1 MPKARKKLAPDST
14 VLVSASE
21 LAEIV
26 GADQETINNWIRR
39 GIITRAPIGGRH
51 LRARLFSTED
61 VFRAALTNELVTLG
75 IAPSAAMEASNSIW
89 NAWEKKNAPEGQKIY
104 ALVMP
109 DKDGWVVELCWRKA
123 SGGSLYRWGRRG
135 SKSAEM
141 ELPGHAFAVIP
152 ISDIFEYVSRKMS
165 ALLGG

>member
-39 GIITRAPIGGRH
+39 GIITRAPIGGRQ

-75 IAPSAAMEASNSIW
+75 IAPSPASDASNSIW
-89 NAWEKKNAPEGQKIY
+89 NAWEKKGTPEGQKVY

-109 DKDGWVVELCWRKA
+109 RKDGWTVELCCRKA
-123 SGGSLYRWGRRG
+123 SGGPLYKFGR
-135 SKSAEM
+135 KPIEQL

>member
-1 MPKARKKLAPDST
+1 MKPTLGKPTLITAP
-14 VLVSASE
+14 E
-21 LAEIV
+21 LAKLI
-26 GADQETINNWIRR
+26 GTDMETINNWIRR
-39 GIITRAPIGGRH
+39 GVISRMPIGGRQ
-51 LRARLFSTED
+51 LKARLFSTGE
-61 VFRAALTNELVTLG
+61 VYKAALTSELVRLG
-75 IAPSAAMEASNSIW
+75 LQPSPAMEASNSIW

-109 DKDGWVVELCWRKA
+109 DKDGWVVELCWRKV
-123 SGGSLYRWGRRG
+123 SGGSLYRWGRTG

>member
-1 MPKARKKLAPDST
+1 MKPTLGKPTLITAP
-14 VLVSASE
+14 E
-21 LAEIV
+21 LAKLI
-26 GADQETINNWIRR
+26 ATDMETINNWIRR
-39 GIITRAPIGGRH
+39 GVISRVPIGGRQ
-51 LRARLFSTED
+51 LKARLFSTDE
-61 VFRAALTNELVTLG
+61 VYKAALTSELVRLG
-75 IAPSAAMEASNSIW
+75 IQPSPAMEASNSIW

-123 SGGSLYRWGRRG
+123 SGGSLYRWGRTG

-141 ELPGHAFAVIP
+141 ELPKHAFAVIP

>member
-1 MPKARKKLAPDST
+1 MKPTLGKPTLITAP
-14 VLVSASE
+14 E
-21 LAEIV
+21 LAKLI
-26 GADQETINNWIRR
+26 GTDMETINNWIRR
-39 GIITRAPIGGRH
+39 GVISRVPIGGRQ
-51 LRARLFSTED
+51 LKARLFSTDE
-61 VFRAALTNELVTLG
+61 VYKAALTSELVRLG
-75 IAPSAAMEASNSIW
+75 IQPSPAMEASNSIW

-123 SGGSLYRWGRRG
+123 SGGSQYRWGRTG

-141 ELPGHAFAVIP
+141 ELPKHAFAVIP

>member
-1 MPKARKKLAPDST
+1 MKPTLGKPTLITAP
-14 VLVSASE
+14 E
-21 LAEIV
+21 LAKLI
-26 GADQETINNWIRR
+26 GTDMETINNWIRR
-39 GIITRAPIGGRH
+39 GVISRVPIGGRQ
-51 LRARLFSTED
+51 LKARLFSTDE
-61 VFRAALTNELVTLG
+61 VYKAALTSELVRLG
-75 IAPSAAMEASNSIW
+75 IQPSPAMEAANVVW
-89 NAWEKKNAPEGQKIY
+89 KEWEKKNAPEGQKIY

-123 SGGSLYRWGRRG
+123 SGGSLYRWGRTG